1 MGEGVEEERQQKA
14 EVLSQTAE
22 ALPPTLSLPWGEERG
37 SPQTCFLWVPRE
49 NNLGLAALQPPG
61 ANTCHL
67 KSDPTRW

>member
-1 MGEGVEEERQQKA
+1 MGEEVEEERQQKA

-22 ALPPTLSLPWGEERG
+22 ALPPLCLFPGVRRG
-37 SPQTCFLWVPRE
+37 ALLRPASLWVPRE